1 VSPSPRVGVVGGGVL
16 GATLTLRLQ
25 QAGAQVT
32 LVERAPTLGGL
43 AGAMEW
49 GGHTVDRFYHV
60 IVPTDEHMIG
70 MAKELGLGDDLEQR
84 PVGAGFYIGGEL
96 RDFNG
101 VADLLRFDA
110 VSPLARAR
118 MAYFVAQCQVRGSVE
133 KMDRLPLERWLRR
146 QAGRELT
153 EKVFGPLFDSRYE
166 GEWAELPAT
175 FLWSR
180 TRRQG
185 GTRRAKGDRRET
197 MGALRGGHQRLIDA
211 IVRRAQDEGAELR
224 LGTGIEGLERGEGG
238 AVTGLRTS
246 DGEVLPFDLT
256 IATLQP
262 PALRGA
268 LPEDLLGLLDAYPRR
283 YLGVVCLLLK
293 VREPILPYYAVNI
306 CDPTPI
312 TTVVEAAEA
321 VGTEHTDGLRL
332 VYVPRYCDSDSPT
345 QKDPDDVIYDRF
357 ISMVERMAPS
367 FSRADVVDWTVQ
379 RARLVEPVHPVG
391 QVPRTAPVWPGV
403 DGLALASASQIYP
416 RVLSGDSVIEFAEGV
431 AAQAGERLGL
441 EAAAR

>member
-1 VSPSPRVGVVGGGVL
+1 VTSPPTVGVIGGGVL
-16 GATLTLRLQ
+16 GATLSLRLQ

-32 LVERAPTLGGL
+32 LLERAPSLGGL

-60 IVPTDEHMIG
+60 IVPTDERMIA
-70 MAKELGLGDDLEQR
+70 MASELGLGDQLELR
-84 PVGAGFYIGGEL
+84 PVGAGFYIGGQL
-96 RDFNG
+96 HDFNG
-101 VADLLRFDA
+101 VGDLLRFGA
-110 VSPLARAR
+110 ISPLARAR

-133 KMDRLPLERWLRR
+133 KMDAVPLRDWLGR
-146 QAGRELT
+146 QAGKELT

-166 GEWAELPAT
+166 GDWSELPAT

-185 GTRRAKGDRRET
+185 GTRREKGDRRET

-211 IVRRAQDEGAELR
+211 IVRRACDLGAELK
-224 LGTGIEGLERGEGG
+224 LGASVAGLTRGPDG
-238 AVTGLRTS
+238 AVTGVETGA
-246 DGEVLPFDLT
+246 GEALPFDLT

-262 PALRGA
+262 PALRHA
-268 LPEDLLGLLDAYPRR
+268 LPEDLAPLLGAYPKRF
-283 YLGVVCLLLK
+283 LGVVCLLLK
-293 VREPILPYYAVNI
+293 MREPILPYYAVNI

-312 TTVVEAAEA
+312 TTVVEASEA

-332 VYVPRYCDSDSPT
+332 VYVPRYCDPDSQT

-357 ISMVERMAPS
+357 ISMVERIAPG
-367 FSRADVVDWTVQ
+367 FTRDKVVDWTVQ
-379 RARLVEPVHPVG
+379 RAKLVEPVHPVG
-391 QVPRTAPVWPGV
+391 LKPRLAPVWPGV

-416 RVLSGDSVIEFAEGV
+416 RVLSGDSVIAFAEDV
-431 AAQAGERLGL
+431 AGQARDRLGL
-441 EAAAR
+441 AR